1 MPRYFFNLR
10 WGRLSVCDARGED
23 CAGSTEAVQYAL
35 LAALGLMS
43 EKGDPHCWADWSVDI
58 QDEARNQVATVPFT
72 FALRTG
78 LRRGDPPHLDV

>member
-10 WGRLSVCDARGED
+10 WGHLSVCDARGED
-23 CAGSTEAVQYAL
+23 CADPIEAVQYAL

-43 EKGDPHCWADWSVDI
+43 EKHYPHRWATWSVDI
-58 QDEARNQVATVPFT
+58 EDEARNQVATVPFT

-78 LRRGDPPHLDV
+78 CRRGHR